1 MLRTLL
7 HRPIAVTMSLIAIV
21 TLGVL
26 AFQRIPMSLM
36 PDIDVPRIVVQMSAQ
51 GSSAREIEQQI
62 VTPMRQQLS
71 QVAGMKSIESTSRT
85 DAGVITLT
93 FDPGSDMSLLFIE
106 VNEKIDRAM
115 SNMPKELERPKA
127 MKIGAMDIPAFYVDI
142 TGGKPE
148 QTSRLVRNVIS
159 KRIEQLPE
167 VAMVDYSGMVG
178 TQITIL
184 PDELKMRA
192 LGISNS
198 DIENLISQNNIVL
211 SALSVRN
218 GIYRYSIHFDSQ
230 IISVHDIEDLYLQT
244 EGRLIQLKDICKVEE
259 TAAERKGIVT
269 SNGENAITMAV
280 IKQSDAQMSSLQNKV
295 DTLMA
300 QLGNDYP
307 ELKFNITRDQT
318 QLLSYSMNNLEWNL
332 VLGIIMASVVLF
344 LFIGG
349 WRLPLLVVI
358 SIPLSLILT
367 LLCFYLLGISLN
379 IISLSGLIL
388 GVGMIVDNA
397 IIVIDNIRQKSPQG
411 PSPRPLPS
419 PPEGS
424 RRFSISEYVSGRGK
438 SQFSCGEPS
447 VGSSLPTGEG
457 GGRGTSFIISAVH
470 EVIMPMLSSVLTTC
484 SVFIPLIFLS
494 GTAGALFYDQA
505 MGISIA
511 LFCSLAVASMVVPV
525 YYFLLCKNDNS
536 QKTKEER
543 RKVNDWLTRYYER
556 GMKFTLR
563 HAKQMVV
570 FFSLCIVIIVVL
582 FPFLRKE
589 RMPEIAHDDAL
600 VTIDWNAGIT
610 PEENNRR
617 MSEVLKEIK
626 PLTESSTV
634 MVGGQDFVLSHTKNI
649 TSSEAVCY
657 VKCSSADELEKAT
670 DKLKQYIATHYPK
683 AMVESGLA
691 ANIFDMIFSTDEPD
705 LQIRLHKREGG
716 RPAVEMTQMM
726 TDSLRARFPQLGIQP
741 VSTEMYMKYV
751 TDAEQMAYYK
761 ISYQQLYSRIRELLG
776 TNSIFDISS
785 GGENVPVI
793 IGSNSRDASVLLSNT
808 IRNTDGIEIP
818 ISYLV
823 KEQRAND
830 YKHLFASNEGE
841 YSVINIEKAGDSEL
855 KAVMDY
861 VETVVD
867 HNDKLMASFVG
878 GYFSSRT
885 MIGELVMVLIVALL
899 LLYFILA
906 AQFESML
913 QPMII
918 LVEVVVDVALV
929 MFAIWIAGESL
940 NIMSMI
946 GMVVMCGIIIND
958 SILKVDTINRLY
970 RSVEKPGRLSLL
982 KAIMVA
988 GHRRLKPIVM
998 TSLTTVLAIMP
1009 FLHRGDMGSALQFPL
1024 SFAII
1029 VGMIVGTLVS
1039 LFFVPLVYYLLY
1051 RKR

>member
-26 AFQRIPMSLM
+26 AFQRIPVSLM

-51 GSSAREIEQQI
+51 GSSAREIEQQM
-62 VTPMRQQLS
+62 VSPMRQQLS
-71 QVAGMKSIESTSRT
+71 QVAGLKRIESTSRT

-115 SNMPKELERPKA
+115 SYMPKEMERPKA
-127 MKIGAMDIPAFYVDI
+127 MKIGAMDIPAFYVDVI
-142 TGGKPE
+142 GGKPE

-198 DIENLISQNNIVL
+198 DIEKVISDNNIVL
-211 SALSVRN
+211 TALNVRD

-230 IISVHDIEDLYLQT
+230 VVSVRDIEDIYLQK
-244 EGRLIQLKDICKVEE
+244 EGQLMQVKDICKVEE
-259 TAAERKGIVT
+259 SAQTRKGIVT
-269 SNGENAITMAV
+269 SDGHNAITMAV
-280 IKQSDAQMSSLQNKV
+280 IKQSDAQMSSLQDRV
-295 DTLMA
+295 DTLMSD
-300 QLGNDYP
+300 LGKDYP
-307 ELKFNITRDQT
+307 ELEFKITRDQT

-332 VLGIIMASVVLF
+332 VLGIVMASVVLF

-367 LLCFYLLGISLN
+367 LLCFYLMGISLN

-397 IIVIDNIRQKSPQG
+397 IIVIDNIRQK
-411 PSPRPLPS
+411 
-419 PPEGS
+419 
-424 RRFSISEYVSGRGK
+424 GK
-438 SQFSCGEPS
+438 ATDNNI
-447 VGSSLPTGEG
+447 VD
-457 GGRGTSFIISAVH
+457 AVK

-511 LFCSLAVASMVVPV
+511 LFCSLAVAALVVPV
-525 YYFLLCKNDNS
+525 YYFLLCKKHEMPS
-536 QKTKEER
+536 KKKTTIADKLNI
-543 RKVNDWLTRYYER
+543 KLIRYYEN
-556 GMKFTLR
+556 GMRYTLR
-563 HAKQMVV
+563 HGKQMLV
-570 FFSLCIVIIVVL
+570 FFSACIVAIVVL
-582 FPFLRKE
+582 FPYLRKE

-617 MSEVLKEIK
+617 MAELLKEVK
-626 PLTESSTV
+626 PFVETSTT
-634 MVGGQDFVLSHTKNI
+634 MVGGQDFILSHTKNI

-657 VKCSSADELEKAT
+657 LKCKSADELDEAIRKMQ
-670 DKLKQYIATHYPK
+670 KCIGIYYPNAK
-683 AMVESGLA
+683 NEAGLA
-691 ANIFDMIFSTDEPD
+691 ANIFDMIFSTEEPD
-705 LQIRLHKREGG
+705 LQVRLHRRDGG
-716 RPAVEMTQMM
+716 RPAVELTKMV
-726 TDSLRARFPQLGIQP
+726 TDSLRAHFPQLGIQP
-741 VSTEMYMKYV
+741 VSTEVYLKY
-751 TDAEQMAYYK
+751 TADAELMAYYK
-761 ISYQQLYSRIRELLG
+761 VSYQQLYSRQKELLG
-776 TNSIFDISS
+776 FNSIYDINS
-785 GGENVPVI
+785 GGESVPVV
-793 IGSNSRDASVLLSNT
+793 IGNNGKDAKMLLSNT

-823 KEQRAND
+823 REQHADD
-830 YKHLFASNEGE
+830 YKHLYASDEGE
-841 YSVINIEKAGDSEL
+841 FSVINIDKAKDSEV
-855 KAVMDY
+855 KDVMAY
-861 VETVVD
+861 VISLTD
-867 HNDKLMASFVG
+867 NDKKGKLQASFVG
-878 GYFSSRT
+878 GYFSSRM
-885 MIGELVMVLIVALL
+885 MIGELVMVLVVALL

-906 AQFESML
+906 AQFESII

-929 MFAIWIAGESL
+929 LFALWVVGESL

-958 SILKVDTINRLY
+958 SILKVDTINRIY
-970 RSVEKPGRLSLL
+970 RSVSQPQKHTLL

-998 TSLTTVLAIMP
+998 TSLTTILAIVP

-1029 VGMIVGTLVS
+1029 VGMIVGTMVS
-1039 LFFVPLVYYLLY
+1039 LFFVPLVYYILY
-1051 RKR
+1051 RR

>member
-26 AFQRIPMSLM
+26 AFQRIPVSLM

-51 GSSAREIEQQI
+51 GSSAREIEQEI
-62 VTPMRQQLS
+62 VSLMRQQLS
-71 QVAGMKSIESTSRT
+71 QVSGLKSIESTSRT
-85 DAGVITLT
+85 DAGVVTLT
-93 FDPGSDMSLLFIE
+93 FDPGSDMILLFIE

-115 SNMPKELERPKA
+115 SYLPKEMERPKA
-127 MKIGAMDIPAFYVDI
+127 MKIGAMDIPAFYVDVS
-142 TGGKPE
+142 GGKPE
-148 QTSRLVRNVIS
+148 HTSRLVRNVIS
-159 KRIEQLPE
+159 RRLEQLPE
-167 VAMVDYSGMVG
+167 VAMVDYSGLVG
-178 TQITIL
+178 TQITIM
-184 PDELKMRA
+184 PDELKMQA

-198 DIENLISQNNIVL
+198 DIEEAISDNNIVL
-211 SALSVRN
+211 AALSVRD

-230 IISVHDIEDLYLQT
+230 IISVHDIENIYLQI
-244 EGRLIQLKDICKVEE
+244 EGRLLQLKDICKVEE
-259 TAAERKGIVT
+259 SAAERKGIVT
-269 SNGENAITMAV
+269 SDGNNAITMAV
-280 IKQSDAQMSSLQNKV
+280 IKQSDAQMSSLQNRV
-295 DTLMA
+295 DTLMSD
-300 QLGNDYP
+300 LVKDYP

-318 QLLSYSMNNLEWNL
+318 QLLSYSMSNLEWNL

-344 LFIGG
+344 FFIGG

-367 LLCFYLLGISLN
+367 LLCFYLIGISLN

-397 IIVIDNIRQKSPQG
+397 IIVIDNIRQK
-411 PSPRPLPS
+411 
-419 PPEGS
+419 
-424 RRFSISEYVSGRGK
+424 GK
-438 SQFSCGEPS
+438 
-447 VGSSLPTGEG
+447 T
-457 GGRGTSFIISAVH
+457 TDDNIINAVK
-470 EVIMPMLSSVLTTC
+470 EVIMPMISSVLTTC

-511 LFCSLAVASMVVPV
+511 LFCSLAVAALVVPV
-525 YYFLLCKNDNS
+525 YYFLLCKKDKS
-536 QKTKEER
+536 QRSKDEGQSK
-543 RKVNDWLTRYYER
+543 KINIWLTCYYEK
-556 GMKFTLR
+556 GMRFTLR
-563 HAKQMVV
+563 HAKLMLVG
-570 FFSLCIVIIVVL
+570 FSICIVAIIIL

-610 PEENNRR
+610 PEENNHR
-617 MSEVLKEIK
+617 MAELLKEVK
-626 PLTESSTV
+626 PFIETSTT
-634 MVGGQDFVLSHTKNI
+634 MVGGQDFILSHTKNI

-657 VKCSSADELEKAT
+657 IKCKSAEELDDATEKM
-670 DKLKQYIATHYPK
+670 QGYIEKHYPYAK
-683 AMVESGLA
+683 IETGLA
-691 ANIFDMIFSTDEPD
+691 ANIFDMIFSTEESD
-705 LQIRLHKREGG
+705 LQVRLHRRDGG
-716 RPAVEMTQMM
+716 RPAVELTRMV

-741 VSTEMYMKYV
+741 VSTETYMKY
-751 TDAEQMAYYK
+751 TSDAEQMAYYK
-761 ISYQQLYSRIRELLG
+761 VSYQQLYSRLKELLG
-776 TNSIFDISS
+776 NNSIYDINS
-785 GGENVPVI
+785 GGESVPVV
-793 IGSNSRDASVLLSNT
+793 IGSNSRDAKVLLSNT
-808 IRNTDGIEIP
+808 IRNADGIEIP

-823 KEQRAND
+823 REQRADD
-830 YKHLFASNEGE
+830 YKHLYASDEGE
-841 YSVINIEKAGDSEL
+841 FSVINIDKAEDSEV
-855 KAVMDY
+855 KDVIAY
-861 VETVVD
+861 VTSLA
-867 HNDKLMASFVG
+867 DKDKNGKLQASFVG
-878 GYFSSRT
+878 SYFSSRS
-885 MIGELVMVLIVALL
+885 MIGELVMVLVVALL

-906 AQFESML
+906 AQFESL
-913 QPMII
+913 VQPMII

-929 MFAIWIAGESL
+929 LFAVWLAGESL

-970 RSVEKPGRLSLL
+970 RSVENPQKHTLL

-998 TSLTTVLAIMP
+998 TSLTTILAIVP

-1029 VGMIVGTLVS
+1029 VGMIVGTMVS

>member
-26 AFQRIPMSLM
+26 AFQRIPVSLM

-51 GSSAREIEQQI
+51 GSSAREIEKEI
-62 VTPMRQQLS
+62 VTPMRLQLS
-71 QVAGMKSIESTSRT
+71 QVSGLKSIESTSRT
-85 DAGVITLT
+85 DAGVVTLT
-93 FDPGSDMSLLFIE
+93 FDPGSDISLLFIE

-115 SNMPKELERPKA
+115 SYLPKEMERPKA
-127 MKIGAMDIPAFYVDI
+127 MKIGAMDIPVFYVDV

-178 TQITIL
+178 TQITIM
-184 PDELKMRA
+184 PDELKMQA

-198 DIENLISQNNIVL
+198 DIEKAISDNNIVL
-211 SALSVRN
+211 AALSVRD

-230 IISVHDIEDLYLQT
+230 IISVHDIEDIYLQI
-244 EGRLIQLKDICKVEE
+244 EGRLLQLKDICKVEE
-259 TAAERKGIVT
+259 SAAERKGIVT
-269 SNGENAITMAV
+269 SDGNNAITMAV
-280 IKQSDAQMSSLQNKV
+280 IKQSDAQMSSLQDRV
-295 DTLMA
+295 DTLMSDF
-300 QLGNDYP
+300 GKDYP

-332 VLGIIMASVVLF
+332 VLGVIMASVVLF

-367 LLCFYLLGISLN
+367 LLCFYLMGISLN

-397 IIVIDNIRQKSPQG
+397 IIVIDNIRQK
-411 PSPRPLPS
+411 
-419 PPEGS
+419 
-424 RRFSISEYVSGRGK
+424 GK
-438 SQFSCGEPS
+438 A
-447 VGSSLPTGEG
+447 TDDN
-457 GGRGTSFIISAVH
+457 IINAVK

-511 LFCSLAVASMVVPV
+511 LFCSLAVAALVVPV
-525 YYFLLCKNDNS
+525 YYFLLCKKDKS
-536 QKTKEER
+536 QRSKDEGQIK
-543 RKVNDWLTRYYER
+543 KINIWLTCYYEK
-556 GMKFTLR
+556 GMRFTLR
-563 HAKQMVV
+563 HARQMLVG
-570 FFSLCIVIIVVL
+570 FSICIVAIIIL

-617 MSEVLKEIK
+617 MSELLKEVK
-626 PLTESSTV
+626 PIIETSTS
-634 MVGGQDFVLSHTKNI
+634 MVGGQDFILSHTKNI

-657 VKCSSADELEKAT
+657 LKCKSAEELNDATEKMRN
-670 DKLKQYIATHYPK
+670 YIGKHYPNAK
-683 AMVESGLA
+683 IETGLA
-691 ANIFDMIFSTDEPD
+691 ANIFDMIFSTEEPD
-705 LQIRLHKREGG
+705 LQVRLHKRDGG
-716 RPAVEMTQMM
+716 RPDVELTRMV

-741 VSTEMYMKYV
+741 VSTEVYMKY
-751 TDAEQMAYYK
+751 TSDAEQMAYYK
-761 ISYQQLYSRIRELLG
+761 VSYQQLYSRLKELLG
-776 TNSIFDISS
+776 TNSIYDINS
-785 GGENVPVI
+785 GGESVPVV
-793 IGSNSRDASVLLSNT
+793 IGGNSKDAKVLLSNT

-823 KEQRAND
+823 REQRADD
-830 YKHLFASNEGE
+830 YKHLYASDEGE
-841 YSVINIEKAGDSEL
+841 FSVINIDKAEDSEV
-855 KAVMDY
+855 KDVMAY
-861 VETVVD
+861 VTSLVD
-867 HNDKLMASFVG
+867 NDKKGKLQASFVG
-878 GYFSSRT
+878 SYFSSRT
-885 MIGELVMVLIVALL
+885 MIGELVMVLVVALL

-906 AQFESML
+906 AQFESL
-913 QPMII
+913 IQPMII

-929 MFAIWIAGESL
+929 LFAIWLAGESL

-970 RSVEKPGRLSLL
+970 RSVENPRKHSLL
-982 KAIMVA
+982 KAIIVA

-998 TSLTTVLAIMP
+998 TSLTTVLAIVP

-1029 VGMIVGTLVS
+1029 VGMIVGTMVS

>member
-21 TLGVL
+21 TLGVI
-26 AFQRIPMSLM
+26 AFQRIPVSLM

-51 GSSAREIEQQI
+51 GSSAREIEQEI
-62 VTPMRQQLS
+62 VSPMRQQLS
-71 QVAGMKSIESTSRT
+71 QVSGLKSIESTSRT
-85 DAGVITLT
+85 DAGIVTLT

-115 SNMPKELERPKA
+115 SNMPKEMERPKA
-127 MKIGAMDIPAFYVDI
+127 MKIGAMDIPAFYVDV

-178 TQITIL
+178 TQITIM
-184 PDELKMRA
+184 PDELKMQA

-198 DIENLISQNNIVL
+198 DIEKAISDNNIVL
-211 SALSVRN
+211 AALSVRD

-230 IISVHDIEDLYLQT
+230 IISVHDIENIYLQI
-244 EGRLIQLKDICKVEE
+244 EGRLLQLKDICKVEE
-259 TAAERKGIVT
+259 SAAERKGIVT
-269 SNGENAITMAV
+269 SDGNNAITMAV
-280 IKQSDAQMSSLQNKV
+280 IKQSDAQMSSLQDRV
-295 DTLMA
+295 DTLMSD
-300 QLGNDYP
+300 LGKDYP
-307 ELKFNITRDQT
+307 ELKFNVTRDQT
-318 QLLSYSMNNLEWNL
+318 QLLSYSMDNLEWNL
-332 VLGIIMASVVLF
+332 VLGIIMASMVLF

-367 LLCFYLLGISLN
+367 LLCFYLMGISLN

-397 IIVIDNIRQKSPQG
+397 IIVIDNIRQK
-411 PSPRPLPS
+411 
-419 PPEGS
+419 
-424 RRFSISEYVSGRGK
+424 GK
-438 SQFSCGEPS
+438 A
-447 VGSSLPTGEG
+447 TDDN
-457 GGRGTSFIISAVH
+457 IINAVK
-470 EVIMPMLSSVLTTC
+470 EVFMPMLSSVLTTC

-511 LFCSLAVASMVVPV
+511 LFCSLAVAALVVPV
-525 YYFLLCKNDNS
+525 YYFLLCKKHKAVSENGNT
-536 QKTKEER
+536 KTDR
-543 RKVNDWLTRYYER
+543 LNAQLTRYYEY
-556 GMKFTLR
+556 GMRFTLR
-563 HAKQMVV
+563 HGRQMLI
-570 FFSLCIVIIVVL
+570 FFSVCVIVIVVL

-617 MSEVLKEIK
+617 MSELLKEVK
-626 PLTESSTV
+626 PLIETSTS
-634 MVGGQDFVLSHTKNI
+634 MVGGQDFILSHTKNI

-657 VKCSSADELEKAT
+657 LKCKSAEELDDATEKMRN
-670 DKLKQYIATHYPK
+670 YIGKHYPNAK
-683 AMVESGLA
+683 IETGLA

-705 LQIRLHKREGG
+705 LQVRLHKRDGG
-716 RPAVEMTQMM
+716 RPDVELTRMV

-741 VSTEMYMKYV
+741 VSTEVYMKY
-751 TDAEQMAYYK
+751 TSDAEQMAYYK
-761 ISYQQLYSRIRELLG
+761 VSYQQLYSRLKELLG
-776 TNSIFDISS
+776 TNSIYDINS
-785 GGENVPVI
+785 GGESVPVV
-793 IGSNSRDASVLLSNT
+793 IGGNSKDAKVLLSNT

-823 KEQRAND
+823 REQRADD
-830 YKHLFASNEGE
+830 YKHLYASDEGE
-841 YSVINIEKAGDSEL
+841 FSVINIDKAEDSEV
-855 KAVMDY
+855 KDVMAY
-861 VETVVD
+861 VTSLVD
-867 HNDKLMASFVG
+867 NDKKGKLQASFVG
-878 GYFSSRT
+878 SYFSSRT
-885 MIGELVMVLIVALL
+885 MIGELVMVLVVALL

-906 AQFESML
+906 AQFESL
-913 QPMII
+913 IQPMII

-929 MFAIWIAGESL
+929 LFAIWLAGESL

-970 RSVEKPGRLSLL
+970 RSVENPRKHSLL
-982 KAIMVA
+982 KAIIVA

-998 TSLTTVLAIMP
+998 TSLTTVLAIVP

-1029 VGMIVGTLVS
+1029 VGMIVGTMVS

>member
-7 HRPIAVTMSLIAIV
+7 RRPIAVTMTLIAIV

-26 AFQRIPMSLM
+26 AFQRIPVSLM

-62 VTPMRQQLS
+62 VSPMRQHLS
-71 QVAGMKSIESTSRT
+71 QVSGLKSIESTSRT

-115 SNMPKELERPKA
+115 SYLPKDMERPKA

-159 KRIEQLPE
+159 KRLEQLPE

-184 PDELKMRA
+184 PDELKMQA

-198 DIENLISQNNIVL
+198 DIEKAISDNNIVL
-211 SALSVRN
+211 AALSVRN

-230 IISVHDIEDLYLQT
+230 IISVHDIEDIYLQT
-244 EGRLIQLKDICKVEE
+244 EGRLLQLKDICKVEE
-259 TAAERKGIVT
+259 SAAERKGIVT
-269 SNGENAITMAV
+269 SDGSNAITMAV
-280 IKQSDAQMSSLQNKV
+280 IKQSDAQMSSLQSRV
-295 DTLMA
+295 DTLMSD
-300 QLGNDYP
+300 LGKDYP

-332 VLGIIMASVVLF
+332 VLGIVMASVVLF

-367 LLCFYLLGISLN
+367 LLCFYLMGISLN

-397 IIVIDNIRQKSPQG
+397 IIVIDNIRQK
-411 PSPRPLPS
+411 
-419 PPEGS
+419 
-424 RRFSISEYVSGRGK
+424 GK
-438 SQFSCGEPS
+438 ATDNNI
-447 VGSSLPTGEG
+447 VD
-457 GGRGTSFIISAVH
+457 AVK

-511 LFCSLAVASMVVPV
+511 LFCSLAVAALVVPV
-525 YYFLLCKNDNS
+525 YYFLLCKKHEILAKKKRTIADKLNI
-536 QKTKEER
+536 R
-543 RKVNDWLTRYYER
+543 LTRYYEN
-556 GMKFTLR
+556 GMRYTLR
-563 HAKQMVV
+563 HGKQMLV
-570 FFSLCIVIIVVL
+570 FFSVCIVAIVVL
-582 FPFLRKE
+582 FPYLRKE

-617 MSEVLKEIK
+617 MAELLKEVK
-626 PLTESSTV
+626 PFVETSTT
-634 MVGGQDFVLSHTKNI
+634 MVGGQDFILSHTKNT
-649 TSSEAVCY
+649 TSNEAVCY
-657 VKCSSADELEKAT
+657 LKCKSSDELDEAIRKM
-670 DKLKQYIATHYPK
+670 QQCIGMYYPNAK
-683 AMVESGLA
+683 IEAGLA
-691 ANIFDMIFSTDEPD
+691 ANIFDMIFSTEEPD
-705 LQIRLHKREGG
+705 LQVRLYRRDGG
-716 RPAVEMTQMM
+716 RPAVELTKMV
-726 TDSLRARFPQLGIQP
+726 TDSLRAHFPQLGIQP
-741 VSTEMYMKYV
+741 VSTEVYMKY
-751 TDAEQMAYYK
+751 TADAEQMAYYK
-761 ISYQQLYSRIRELLG
+761 VSYQQLYSRLKELLG
-776 TNSIFDISS
+776 TNSIYSINS
-785 GGENVPVI
+785 GGESVPVV
-793 IGSNSRDASVLLSNT
+793 IGSDIRDAKVLLSNT
-808 IRNTDGIEIP
+808 IRNTDGIDIP

-823 KEQRAND
+823 REQRADD
-830 YKHLFASNEGE
+830 YKHLYASDEGE
-841 YSVINIEKAGDSEL
+841 FSVINIDKAKDSEV
-855 KAVMDY
+855 KDVMAY
-861 VETVVD
+861 VTSLTD
-867 HNDKLMASFVG
+867 NDKNGKLQASFVG
-878 GYFSSRT
+878 GYFSSRM
-885 MIGELVMVLIVALL
+885 MIGELVMVLVVALQ

-906 AQFESML
+906 AQFESII

-929 MFAIWIAGESL
+929 LFAVWMAGESL

-958 SILKVDTINRLY
+958 SILKVDTINRIY
-970 RSVEKPGRLSLL
+970 RSVPQPQKHTLL

-998 TSLTTVLAIMP
+998 TSLTTILAIVP

-1029 VGMIVGTLVS
+1029 VGMIVGTMVS
-1039 LFFVPLVYYLLY
+1039 LFFVPLVYYMLY
-1051 RKR
+1051 RK

>member
-1 MLRTLL
+1 
-7 HRPIAVTMSLIAIV
+7 MSLIAIV

-26 AFQRIPMSLM
+26 AFQRIPVSLM

-51 GSSAREIEQQI
+51 GSSAREIEQEI
-62 VTPMRQQLS
+62 VSLMRQQLS
-71 QVAGMKSIESTSRT
+71 QVSGLKSIESTSRT
-85 DAGVITLT
+85 DAGVVTLT

-115 SNMPKELERPKA
+115 SYLPKEMERPKA
-127 MKIGAMDIPAFYVDI
+127 MKIGAMDIPAFYVDVS
-142 TGGKPE
+142 GGKPE
-148 QTSRLVRNVIS
+148 HTSRLVRNVIS
-159 KRIEQLPE
+159 RRLEQLPE
-167 VAMVDYSGMVG
+167 VAMVDYSGLVG
-178 TQITIL
+178 TQITIM
-184 PDELKMRA
+184 PDELKMQA

-198 DIENLISQNNIVL
+198 DIEEAISDNNIVL
-211 SALSVRN
+211 AALSVRD

-230 IISVHDIEDLYLQT
+230 IISVHDIENIYLQI
-244 EGRLIQLKDICKVEE
+244 EGRLLQLKDICKVEE
-259 TAAERKGIVT
+259 SAAERKGIVT
-269 SNGENAITMAV
+269 SDGNNAITMAV
-280 IKQSDAQMSSLQNKV
+280 IKQSDAQMSSLQNRV
-295 DTLMA
+295 DTLMSD
-300 QLGNDYP
+300 LVKDYP

-318 QLLSYSMNNLEWNL
+318 QLLSYSMSNLEWNL

-344 LFIGG
+344 FFIGG

-367 LLCFYLLGISLN
+367 LLCFYLIGISLN

-397 IIVIDNIRQKSPQG
+397 IIVIDNIRQK
-411 PSPRPLPS
+411 
-419 PPEGS
+419 
-424 RRFSISEYVSGRGK
+424 GK
-438 SQFSCGEPS
+438 
-447 VGSSLPTGEG
+447 T
-457 GGRGTSFIISAVH
+457 TDDNIINAVK
-470 EVIMPMLSSVLTTC
+470 EVIMPMISSVLTTC

-511 LFCSLAVASMVVPV
+511 LFCSLAVAALVVPV
-525 YYFLLCKNDNS
+525 YYFLLCKKDKS
-536 QKTKEER
+536 QRSKDEGQSK
-543 RKVNDWLTRYYER
+543 KINIWLTCYYEK
-556 GMKFTLR
+556 GMRFTLR
-563 HAKQMVV
+563 HAKLMLVG
-570 FFSLCIVIIVVL
+570 FSICIVAIIIL

-610 PEENNRR
+610 PEENNHR
-617 MSEVLKEIK
+617 MTELLKEVK
-626 PLTESSTV
+626 PFIETSTT
-634 MVGGQDFVLSHTKNI
+634 MVGGQDFILSHTKNI

-657 VKCSSADELEKAT
+657 IKCKSAEELDDATEKM
-670 DKLKQYIATHYPK
+670 QGYIEKHYPYAK
-683 AMVESGLA
+683 IETGLA
-691 ANIFDMIFSTDEPD
+691 ANIFDMIFSTEESD
-705 LQIRLHKREGG
+705 LQVRLHRRDGG
-716 RPAVEMTQMM
+716 RPAVELTRMV

-741 VSTEMYMKYV
+741 VSTETYMKY
-751 TDAEQMAYYK
+751 TSDAEQMAYYK
-761 ISYQQLYSRIRELLG
+761 VSYQQLYSRLKELLG
-776 TNSIFDISS
+776 NNSIYDINS
-785 GGENVPVI
+785 GGESVPVV
-793 IGSNSRDASVLLSNT
+793 IGSNSRDAKVLLSNT
-808 IRNTDGIEIP
+808 IRNADGIEIP

-823 KEQRAND
+823 REQRADD
-830 YKHLFASNEGE
+830 YKHLYASDEGE
-841 YSVINIEKAGDSEL
+841 FSVINIDKAEDSEV
-855 KAVMDY
+855 KDVIAY
-861 VETVVD
+861 VTSLA
-867 HNDKLMASFVG
+867 DKDKNGKLQASFVG
-878 GYFSSRT
+878 SYFSSRS
-885 MIGELVMVLIVALL
+885 MIGELVMVLVVALL

-906 AQFESML
+906 AQFESL
-913 QPMII
+913 VQPMII

-929 MFAIWIAGESL
+929 LFAVWLAGESL

-970 RSVEKPGRLSLL
+970 RSVENPQKHTLL

-998 TSLTTVLAIMP
+998 TSLTTILAIVP

-1029 VGMIVGTLVS
+1029 VGMIVGTMVS

>member
-21 TLGVL
+21 TLGIL
-26 AFQRIPMSLM
+26 AIQRIPVSLM

-71 QVAGMKSIESTSRT
+71 QVAGLKSIESTSRT
-85 DAGVITLT
+85 DAGVVTLS

-115 SNMPKELERPKA
+115 SYLPKDLERPKA
-127 MKIGAMDIPAFYVDI
+127 MKIGAMDIPAFYVDV

-148 QTSRLVRNVIS
+148 QTSRLVRNVIC

-178 TQITIL
+178 TQITIQ
-184 PDELKMRA
+184 PDESRMRA

-198 DIENLISQNNIVL
+198 DIEKAISDNNIVL
-211 SALSVRN
+211 AALSVRD

-230 IISVHDIEDLYLQT
+230 IISVHDIENIYLQI
-244 EGRLIQLKDICKVEE
+244 EGRLLQLKDICKVEE
-259 TAAERKGIVT
+259 SAAERKGIVT
-269 SNGENAITMAV
+269 SDGNNAITMAV
-280 IKQSDAQMSSLQNKV
+280 IKQSDAQMSSLQNRV
-295 DTLMA
+295 DTLMSD
-300 QLGNDYP
+300 LVKDYP
-307 ELKFNITRDQT
+307 ELKFNVTRDQT
-318 QLLSYSMNNLEWNL
+318 QLLSYSMSNLEWNL

-344 LFIGG
+344 FFIGG

-367 LLCFYLLGISLN
+367 LLCFYLIGISLN

-397 IIVIDNIRQKSPQG
+397 IIVIDNIRQK
-411 PSPRPLPS
+411 
-419 PPEGS
+419 
-424 RRFSISEYVSGRGK
+424 GK
-438 SQFSCGEPS
+438 
-447 VGSSLPTGEG
+447 T
-457 GGRGTSFIISAVH
+457 TDDNIINAVK
-470 EVIMPMLSSVLTTC
+470 EVIMPMISSVLTTC

-511 LFCSLAVASMVVPV
+511 LFCSLAVAALVVPV
-525 YYFLLCKNDNS
+525 YYFLLCKKDKNQRSKDEGKSKKINI
-536 QKTKEER
+536 
-543 RKVNDWLTRYYER
+543 WLTCYYEK
-556 GMKFTLR
+556 GMRFTLR
-563 HAKQMVV
+563 HARQMLVG
-570 FFSLCIVIIVVL
+570 FSICIVAIIIL

-617 MSEVLKEIK
+617 MTELLKEVK
-626 PLTESSTV
+626 PLIETSTT
-634 MVGGQDFVLSHTKNI
+634 MVGGQDFILSHTKNI

-657 VKCSSADELEKAT
+657 IKCKSAEELDDATEKM
-670 DKLKQYIATHYPK
+670 QGYIEKHYPNAK
-683 AMVESGLA
+683 IETGLA
-691 ANIFDMIFSTDEPD
+691 ANIFDMIFSTEEPD
-705 LQIRLHKREGG
+705 LQVRLHRRDGG
-716 RPAVEMTQMM
+716 RPAVELTRMV

-741 VSTEMYMKYV
+741 VSTETYMKY
-751 TDAEQMAYYK
+751 TSDAEQMAYYK
-761 ISYQQLYSRIRELLG
+761 VSYQQLYSRLKELLG
-776 TNSIFDISS
+776 NNSIYDINS
-785 GGENVPVI
+785 GGESVPVV
-793 IGSNSRDASVLLSNT
+793 IGSNSRDAKVLLSNT
-808 IRNTDGIEIP
+808 IRNADGIEIP

-823 KEQRAND
+823 REQRADD
-830 YKHLFASNEGE
+830 YKHLYASDEGE
-841 YSVINIEKAGDSEL
+841 FSVINIDKAEDSEV
-855 KAVMDY
+855 KDVIAY
-861 VETVVD
+861 VTSLVYK
-867 HNDKLMASFVG
+867 DKNGKLQASFVG
-878 GYFSSRT
+878 SYFSSRS
-885 MIGELVMVLIVALL
+885 MIGELVMVLVVALL

-906 AQFESML
+906 AQFESL
-913 QPMII
+913 VQPMII

-929 MFAIWIAGESL
+929 LFAVWLAGESL

-970 RSVEKPGRLSLL
+970 RSVENPQKHTLL

-998 TSLTTVLAIMP
+998 TSLTTILAIVP

-1029 VGMIVGTLVS
+1029 VGMIVGTMVS

>member
-26 AFQRIPMSLM
+26 AFQRIPVSLM
-36 PDIDVPRIVVQMSAQ
+36 PDIDVPHIVVQMSAQ
-51 GSSAREIEQQI
+51 GSSAREIEQQM
-62 VTPMRQQLS
+62 VSPMRQQLS
-71 QVAGMKSIESTSRT
+71 QVAGLKRIESTSRT

-115 SNMPKELERPKA
+115 SYMPKEMERPKA
-127 MKIGAMDIPAFYVDI
+127 MKIGAMDIPAFYVDVI
-142 TGGKPE
+142 GGKPE

-198 DIENLISQNNIVL
+198 DIEKVISDNNIVL
-211 SALSVRN
+211 TALNVRD

-230 IISVHDIEDLYLQT
+230 VVSVRDIEDIYLQK
-244 EGRLIQLKDICKVEE
+244 EGRLLQVKDICKVEE
-259 TAAERKGIVT
+259 SAQTRKGIVT
-269 SNGENAITMAV
+269 SDGHNAITMAV
-280 IKQSDAQMSSLQNKV
+280 IKQSDAQMSSLQDRV
-295 DTLMA
+295 DTLMSD
-300 QLGNDYP
+300 LGKDYP
-307 ELKFNITRDQT
+307 ELEFKITRDQT

-332 VLGIIMASVVLF
+332 VLGIVMASVVLF

-367 LLCFYLLGISLN
+367 LLCFYLMGISLN

-397 IIVIDNIRQKSPQG
+397 IIVIDNIRQKG
-411 PSPRPLPS
+411 LA
-419 PPEGS
+419 
-424 RRFSISEYVSGRGK
+424 
-438 SQFSCGEPS
+438 
-447 VGSSLPTGEG
+447 TDDN
-457 GGRGTSFIISAVH
+457 IIDAVK

-494 GTAGALFYDQA
+494 GAAGALFYDQA

-511 LFCSLAVASMVVPV
+511 LFCSLAVAALVVPV
-525 YYFLLCKNDNS
+525 YYFLLCKKHEMLSKKKSTIADKLNII
-536 QKTKEER
+536 
-543 RKVNDWLTRYYER
+543 LTRYYEN
-556 GMKFTLR
+556 GMRYTLR
-563 HAKQMVV
+563 HGKQMLV
-570 FFSLCIVIIVVL
+570 FFSVCIVAIVML
-582 FPFLRKE
+582 FPYLRKE

-617 MSEVLKEIK
+617 MAELLKEMK
-626 PLTESSTV
+626 PFVETSTI
-634 MVGGQDFVLSHTKNI
+634 MVGGQDFILSHTKNI

-657 VKCSSADELEKAT
+657 LKCKSADGLGEAT
-670 DKLKQYIATHYPK
+670 RKMHIYISTYYPNAK
-683 AMVESGLA
+683 IEAGLA
-691 ANIFDMIFSTDEPD
+691 ANIFDMIFSSEEPD
-705 LQIRLHKREGG
+705 LQVRLHRRDGG
-716 RPAVEMTQMM
+716 RPAVELTKMV
-726 TDSLRARFPQLGIQP
+726 TDSLRAHFPQLGVQP
-741 VSTEMYMKYV
+741 VSTEVYMKY
-751 TDAEQMAYYK
+751 TADAEQMAYYK
-761 ISYQQLYSRIRELLG
+761 VSYQQLYARLKELLG
-776 TNSIFDISS
+776 SNSIYDINN
-785 GGENVPVI
+785 GGENVPVV
-793 IGSNSRDASVLLSNT
+793 IGNDSKDAKVLLSNT
-808 IRNTDGIEIP
+808 IRNTDSIDVP

-823 KEQRAND
+823 REQRTDD
-830 YKHLFASNEGE
+830 YKLLYASSEGE
-841 YSVINIEKAGDSEL
+841 FSAINIDKAENSEVRDVV
-855 KAVMDY
+855 AY
-861 VETVVD
+861 VTSLVD
-867 HNDKLMASFVG
+867 HDKIGKLQASFVG

-885 MIGELVMVLIVALL
+885 MIDELVMVLVVALL

-906 AQFESML
+906 AQFESL
-913 QPMII
+913 IQPMII

-929 MFAIWIAGESL
+929 LFAVWVIGESL

-958 SILKVDTINRLY
+958 SILKVDTINRLN
-970 RSVEKPGRLSLL
+970 RSVEKSNRHTLI
-982 KAIMVA
+982 KAILVA
-988 GHRRLKPIVM
+988 GHRRLKPIIM
-998 TSLTTVLAIMP
+998 TSLTTVLAIVP

-1029 VGMIVGTLVS
+1029 VGMIVGTMVS

>member
-26 AFQRIPMSLM
+26 AFQRIPVSLM

-51 GSSAREIEQQI
+51 GSSAREIEQEI
-62 VTPMRQQLS
+62 VSPMRQQLS
-71 QVAGMKSIESTSRT
+71 QVSGLKSIESTSRT
-85 DAGVITLT
+85 DAGIVTLT

-115 SNMPKELERPKA
+115 SNMPKEMERPKA
-127 MKIGAMDIPAFYVDI
+127 MKIGAMDIPAFYVDV

-178 TQITIL
+178 TQITIM
-184 PDELKMRA
+184 PDELKMQA

-198 DIENLISQNNIVL
+198 DIEKAISDNNIVL
-211 SALSVRN
+211 AALSVRD

-230 IISVHDIEDLYLQT
+230 IISVHDIEDIYLQI
-244 EGRLIQLKDICKVEE
+244 EGRLLQLKDICKVEE
-259 TAAERKGIVT
+259 SAAERKGIVT
-269 SNGENAITMAV
+269 SDGNNAITMAV
-280 IKQSDAQMSSLQNKV
+280 IKQSDAQMSSLQNRV
-295 DTLMA
+295 DTLMSD
-300 QLGNDYP
+300 LGKDYP

-318 QLLSYSMNNLEWNL
+318 QLLSYSMDNLEWNL

-367 LLCFYLLGISLN
+367 LLCFYLIGISLN

-397 IIVIDNIRQKSPQG
+397 IIVIDNIRQK
-411 PSPRPLPS
+411 
-419 PPEGS
+419 
-424 RRFSISEYVSGRGK
+424 GK
-438 SQFSCGEPS
+438 A
-447 VGSSLPTGEG
+447 TDDN
-457 GGRGTSFIISAVH
+457 IINAVK

-511 LFCSLAVASMVVPV
+511 LFCSLAVAALVVPV
-525 YYFLLCKNDNS
+525 YYFLLCKKDKS
-536 QKTKEER
+536 QRSKVKSKSKEI
-543 RKVNDWLTRYYER
+543 NIWLTCYYEK
-556 GMKFTLR
+556 GMRFTLR
-563 HAKQMVV
+563 HAKQMLVG
-570 FFSLCIVIIVVL
+570 FSICIVAIIVL

-617 MSEVLKEIK
+617 MTELLKEVK
-626 PLTESSTV
+626 PLTETSTT
-634 MVGGQDFVLSHTKNI
+634 MVGGQDFILSHTKNI

-657 VKCSSADELEKAT
+657 IKCKSAEELDDATEKM
-670 DKLKQYIATHYPK
+670 QGYIEKHYPNAK
-683 AMVESGLA
+683 IETGLA
-691 ANIFDMIFSTDEPD
+691 ANIFDMIFSTEEPD
-705 LQIRLHKREGG
+705 LQVRLHRRDGG
-716 RPAVEMTQMM
+716 RPAVELTRMV

-741 VSTEMYMKYV
+741 VSTETYMKY
-751 TDAEQMAYYK
+751 TSDAEQMAYYK
-761 ISYQQLYSRIRELLG
+761 VSYQQLYSRLKELLG
-776 TNSIFDISS
+776 NNSIYDINS
-785 GGENVPVI
+785 GGESVPVV
-793 IGSNSRDASVLLSNT
+793 IGSNSRDAKVLLSNT

-823 KEQRAND
+823 REQRADD
-830 YKHLFASNEGE
+830 YKHLYASDEGE
-841 YSVINIEKAGDSEL
+841 FSVINIDKAEDSEV
-855 KAVMDY
+855 KDVIAY
-861 VETVVD
+861 VTSLA
-867 HNDKLMASFVG
+867 DKDKNGKLQASFVG
-878 GYFSSRT
+878 SYFSSRS
-885 MIGELVMVLIVALL
+885 MIGELVMVLVVALL

-906 AQFESML
+906 AQFESL
-913 QPMII
+913 VQPMII

-929 MFAIWIAGESL
+929 LFAVWLAGESL

-970 RSVEKPGRLSLL
+970 RSVENPQKHTLL

-998 TSLTTVLAIMP
+998 TSLTTILAIVP

-1029 VGMIVGTLVS
+1029 VGMIVGTMVS

>member
-21 TLGVL
+21 TLGIL
-26 AFQRIPMSLM
+26 AIQRIPVSLM

-71 QVAGMKSIESTSRT
+71 QVAGLKSIESTSRT
-85 DAGVITLT
+85 DAGVVTLS

-115 SNMPKELERPKA
+115 SYLPKDLERPKA
-127 MKIGAMDIPAFYVDI
+127 MKIGAMDIPAFYVDV

-178 TQITIL
+178 TQITIQ
-184 PDELKMRA
+184 PDESRMRA

-198 DIENLISQNNIVL
+198 DIEKAISDNNIVL
-211 SALSVRN
+211 AALSVRD

-230 IISVHDIEDLYLQT
+230 IISVHDIENIYLQI
-244 EGRLIQLKDICKVEE
+244 EGRLLQLKDICKVEE
-259 TAAERKGIVT
+259 SAAERKGIVT
-269 SNGENAITMAV
+269 SDGNNAITMAV
-280 IKQSDAQMSSLQNKV
+280 IKQSDAQMSSLQNRV
-295 DTLMA
+295 DTLMSD
-300 QLGNDYP
+300 LIKDYP
-307 ELKFNITRDQT
+307 ELKFNVTRDQT
-318 QLLSYSMNNLEWNL
+318 QLLSYSMSNLEWNL
-332 VLGIIMASVVLF
+332 VFGIIMASVVLF
-344 LFIGG
+344 FFIGG

-367 LLCFYLLGISLN
+367 LLCFYLIGISLN

-397 IIVIDNIRQKSPQG
+397 IIVIDNIRQKG
-411 PSPRPLPS
+411 
-419 PPEGS
+419 
-424 RRFSISEYVSGRGK
+424 F
-438 SQFSCGEPS
+438 
-447 VGSSLPTGEG
+447 T
-457 GGRGTSFIISAVH
+457 TDDNIINAVK

-511 LFCSLAVASMVVPV
+511 LFCSLAVAALVVPV
-525 YYFLLCKNDNS
+525 YYFLLCKKDKS
-536 QKTKEER
+536 QRSKDEGQIK
-543 RKVNDWLTRYYER
+543 KINIWLTCYYEK
-556 GMKFTLR
+556 GMRFTLR
-563 HAKQMVV
+563 HAKQMLVG
-570 FFSLCIVIIVVL
+570 FSICIVAIIIL

-617 MSEVLKEIK
+617 MTELLKEVK
-626 PLTESSTV
+626 PLIETSTT
-634 MVGGQDFVLSHTKNI
+634 MVGGQDFILSHTKNI

-657 VKCSSADELEKAT
+657 IKCKSAEELDDATEKM
-670 DKLKQYIATHYPK
+670 QGYIEKHYPNAK
-683 AMVESGLA
+683 IETGLA
-691 ANIFDMIFSTDEPD
+691 ANIFDMIFSTEEPD
-705 LQIRLHKREGG
+705 LQVRLHKRDGG
-716 RPAVEMTQMM
+716 RPAVEHTCMV
-726 TDSLRARFPQLGIQP
+726 TDSLRERFPQLGIQP
-741 VSTEMYMKYV
+741 VSTETYMKY
-751 TDAEQMAYYK
+751 TSDAELMAYYK
-761 ISYQQLYSRIRELLG
+761 VSYQQLYSRLRELLG
-776 TNSIFDISS
+776 NNSIYDINS
-785 GGENVPVI
+785 GGESVPVV
-793 IGSNSRDASVLLSNT
+793 IGSNSKDAKVLLSNT
-808 IRNTDGIEIP
+808 IRNTDGIDIP

-823 KEQRAND
+823 REQRADD
-830 YKHLFASNEGE
+830 YKYLFASDEGE
-841 YSVINIEKAGDSEL
+841 FSVIEIDKAEDSE
-855 KAVMDY
+855 VNDVIEY
-861 VETVVD
+861 VTSLVD
-867 HNDKLMASFVG
+867 KDKSGKLQVSFVG
-878 GYFSSRT
+878 SYFSSRT
-885 MIGELVMVLIVALL
+885 MIGELVMVLIVALF

-906 AQFESML
+906 AQFESL
-913 QPMII
+913 IQPIII

-929 MFAIWIAGESL
+929 LFAVWLAGESL

-958 SILKVDTINRLY
+958 SILKVDTINRIY
-970 RSVEKPGRLSLL
+970 RSVENPQKHTLL

-998 TSLTTVLAIMP
+998 TSLTTILAIVP

-1029 VGMIVGTLVS
+1029 IGMIVGTMVS

>member
-1 MLRTLL
+1 MMLRTLL
-7 HRPIAVTMSLIAIV
+7 RRPIAVTMTLIAIV

-26 AFQRIPMSLM
+26 AFQRIPVSLM

-62 VTPMRQQLS
+62 VSPMHQQLS
-71 QVAGMKSIESTSRT
+71 QVSGLKSIESTSRT
-85 DAGVITLT
+85 DAGIITLT

-115 SNMPKELERPKA
+115 SYLPKDMERPKA

-148 QTSRLVRNVIS
+148 QTSRLIRNVIS
-159 KRIEQLPE
+159 KRLEQLPE

-184 PDELKMRA
+184 PDEMKMRA

-198 DIENLISQNNIVL
+198 DIEKAISDNNIVL
-211 SALSVRN
+211 AALSVRN

-230 IISVHDIEDLYLQT
+230 IISVHDIEDIYLQI
-244 EGRLIQLKDICKVEE
+244 EGRLLQLKDICKVEE
-259 TAAERKGIVT
+259 SAAERKGSVT
-269 SNGENAITMAV
+269 SDGHNAITMAV
-280 IKQSDAQMSSLQNKV
+280 IKQSDAQMSSLQSRV
-295 DTLMA
+295 DTLMSD
-300 QLGNDYP
+300 LGKDYP

-318 QLLSYSMNNLEWNL
+318 QLLSYSMSNLEWNL
-332 VLGIIMASVVLF
+332 ILGIITASVVLF

-367 LLCFYLLGISLN
+367 LLCFYLMDISLN

-397 IIVIDNIRQKSPQG
+397 IIVIDNIRQK
-411 PSPRPLPS
+411 
-419 PPEGS
+419 
-424 RRFSISEYVSGRGK
+424 GK
-438 SQFSCGEPS
+438 ATDNNI
-447 VGSSLPTGEG
+447 VD
-457 GGRGTSFIISAVH
+457 AVK
-470 EVIMPMLSSVLTTC
+470 EVIMPMFSSVLTTC

-511 LFCSLAVASMVVPV
+511 LFCSLAVAALVVPV
-525 YYFLLCKNDNS
+525 YYFLLCKKHKMLSKKKSTIADKLNIRLS
-536 QKTKEER
+536 
-543 RKVNDWLTRYYER
+543 RYYES
-556 GMKFTLR
+556 GMRYTLR
-563 HAKQMVV
+563 HSKQMLV
-570 FFSLCIVIIVVL
+570 FFSVCIVAIVVL
-582 FPFLRKE
+582 FPNLRKE

-600 VTIDWNAGIT
+600 ITIDWNAGIT

-617 MSEVLKEIK
+617 MAELLKEVK
-626 PLTESSTV
+626 PFLETSTT
-634 MVGGQDFVLSHTKNI
+634 MVGGQDFILSHTKNI

-657 VKCSSADELEKAT
+657 LKCKSADELDEAT
-670 DKLKQYIATHYPK
+670 QKMQKYIGIYYPNAK
-683 AMVESGLA
+683 IETGLA
-691 ANIFDMIFSTDEPD
+691 ANIFDMIFSTEEPD
-705 LQIRLHKREGG
+705 LQVRLHRRDGG
-716 RPAVEMTQMM
+716 RPAVELTKMV
-726 TDSLRARFPQLGIQP
+726 TDSLRAHFPQLGIQP
-741 VSTEMYMKYV
+741 VSTEVYIKY
-751 TDAEQMAYYK
+751 TADAEQMAYYK
-761 ISYQQLYSRIRELLG
+761 VSYQQLYSRLKELLG
-776 TNSIFDISS
+776 SNSIYDINS
-785 GGENVPVI
+785 GGESVPVV
-793 IGSNSRDASVLLSNT
+793 IGNNGKDAKVLLSNT
-808 IRNTDGIEIP
+808 IRNADGIDIP

-823 KEQRAND
+823 REQHADD
-830 YKHLFASNEGE
+830 YKHLYASDEGE
-841 YSVINIEKAGDSEL
+841 FSVINIDKAKDGEVKD
-855 KAVMDY
+855 VMTY
-861 VETVVD
+861 VTSLTD
-867 HNDKLMASFVG
+867 NDKNGRLQASFVG
-878 GYFSSRT
+878 SYFSSRM
-885 MIGELVMVLIVALL
+885 MIGELVMVLVVALL

-906 AQFESML
+906 AQFESII

-929 MFAIWIAGESL
+929 LFAVWVVGESL

-958 SILKVDTINRLY
+958 SILKVDTINRIY
-970 RSVEKPGRLSLL
+970 RSVSQSQKHTLL

-998 TSLTTVLAIMP
+998 TSLTTILAIVP

-1024 SFAII
+1024 SFTII
-1029 VGMIVGTLVS
+1029 VGMIVGTMVS
-1039 LFFVPLVYYLLY
+1039 LFFVPLVYYMLY
-1051 RKR
+1051 RK

>member
-1 MLRTLL
+1 
-7 HRPIAVTMSLIAIV
+7 MSLIAIV

-26 AFQRIPMSLM
+26 AFQRIPVSLM
-36 PDIDVPRIVVQMSAQ
+36 PDIDVPRIVVQMPAQ
-51 GSSAREIEQQI
+51 GSSAREIEQQM
-62 VTPMRQQLS
+62 VSPMRQQLS
-71 QVAGMKSIESTSRT
+71 QVAGLKRIESTSRT

-115 SNMPKELERPKA
+115 SYMPKEMERPKA
-127 MKIGAMDIPAFYVDI
+127 MKIGAMDIPAFYVDVI
-142 TGGKPE
+142 GGKPE

-198 DIENLISQNNIVL
+198 DIEKVISDNNIVL
-211 SALSVRN
+211 TALTVRD

-230 IISVHDIEDLYLQT
+230 VVSARDIEDIYLQK
-244 EGRLIQLKDICKVEE
+244 EGRLMQVKDICKVEE
-259 TAAERKGIVT
+259 SAQTRKGIVT
-269 SNGENAITMAV
+269 SDGHNAITMAV
-280 IKQSDAQMSSLQNKV
+280 IKQSDAQMSSLQDRV
-295 DTLMA
+295 DTLMSD
-300 QLGNDYP
+300 LGKDYP
-307 ELKFNITRDQT
+307 ELEFKITRDQT

-332 VLGIIMASVVLF
+332 VLGIVMASVVLF

-349 WRLPLLVVI
+349 WRLTLLVVI

-367 LLCFYLLGISLN
+367 LLCFYLMGISLN

-397 IIVIDNIRQKSPQG
+397 IIVIDNIRQKG
-411 PSPRPLPS
+411 LA
-419 PPEGS
+419 
-424 RRFSISEYVSGRGK
+424 
-438 SQFSCGEPS
+438 
-447 VGSSLPTGEG
+447 TDDN
-457 GGRGTSFIISAVH
+457 IIDAVK
-470 EVIMPMLSSVLTTC
+470 EVIMPMFSSVLTTC

-511 LFCSLAVASMVVPV
+511 LFCSLAVAALVVPV
-525 YYFLLCKNDNS
+525 YYFILCKKHEMLSKKKSTIADKLNIIF
-536 QKTKEER
+536 
-543 RKVNDWLTRYYER
+543 TRYYEN
-556 GMKFTLR
+556 GMRYTLR
-563 HAKQMVV
+563 HGKQMLV
-570 FFSLCIVIIVVL
+570 FFSVCIVAIVML
-582 FPFLRKE
+582 FPYLRKE

-617 MSEVLKEIK
+617 MAELLKEVK
-626 PLTESSTV
+626 PFVETSTI
-634 MVGGQDFVLSHTKNI
+634 MVGGQDFILSHTKNI

-657 VKCSSADELEKAT
+657 LKCKSADGLGEAT
-670 DKLKQYIATHYPK
+670 RKMRIYISTYYPNAK
-683 AMVESGLA
+683 IEAGLA
-691 ANIFDMIFSTDEPD
+691 ANIFDMIFSTEEPD
-705 LQIRLHKREGG
+705 LQVRLHRRDGG
-716 RPAVEMTQMM
+716 RPAVELTKMV
-726 TDSLRARFPQLGIQP
+726 TDSLRAHFPQLGVQP
-741 VSTEMYMKYV
+741 VSTEVYMKY
-751 TDAEQMAYYK
+751 TADAEQMAYYK
-761 ISYQQLYSRIRELLG
+761 VSYQQLYARLKELLG
-776 TNSIFDISS
+776 SNSIYDINS
-785 GGENVPVI
+785 GGENVPVV
-793 IGSNSRDASVLLSNT
+793 IGNDSKDAKVLLSNT
-808 IRNTDGIEIP
+808 IRNTDSIDVP

-823 KEQRAND
+823 REQRTDD
-830 YKHLFASNEGE
+830 YKLLYASSEGE
-841 YSVINIEKAGDSEL
+841 FSAINIDKAEDSE
-855 KAVMDY
+855 VRDVVTY
-861 VETVVD
+861 VTSLVD
-867 HNDKLMASFVG
+867 HDKNGKLQASFVG

-885 MIGELVMVLIVALL
+885 MIGELVMVLVVALL

-906 AQFESML
+906 AQFESL
-913 QPMII
+913 IQPMII

-929 MFAIWIAGESL
+929 LFAVWVVGESL

-958 SILKVDTINRLY
+958 SILKVDTINRLN
-970 RSVEKPGRLSLL
+970 RSVEKSNRHTLI
-982 KAIMVA
+982 KAILVA
-988 GHRRLKPIVM
+988 GHRRLKPIIM
-998 TSLTTVLAIMP
+998 TSLTTVLAIVP

-1029 VGMIVGTLVS
+1029 VGMIVGTMVS

>member
-26 AFQRIPMSLM
+26 AFQRIPVSLM
-36 PDIDVPRIVVQMSAQ
+36 PDIDVPRIVVQMPAQ
-51 GSSAREIEQQI
+51 GSSAREIEQQM
-62 VTPMRQQLS
+62 VSPMRQQLS
-71 QVAGMKSIESTSRT
+71 QVAGLKRIESTSRT

-115 SNMPKELERPKA
+115 SYMPKEMERPKA
-127 MKIGAMDIPAFYVDI
+127 MKIGAMDIPAFYVDVI
-142 TGGKPE
+142 GGKPE

-198 DIENLISQNNIVL
+198 DIEKVISDNNIVL
-211 SALSVRN
+211 TALTVRD

-230 IISVHDIEDLYLQT
+230 VVSARDIEDIYLQK
-244 EGRLIQLKDICKVEE
+244 EGRLMQVKDICKVEE
-259 TAAERKGIVT
+259 SAQTRKGIVT
-269 SNGENAITMAV
+269 SDGHNAITMAV
-280 IKQSDAQMSSLQNKV
+280 IKQSDAQMSSLQDRV
-295 DTLMA
+295 DTLMSD
-300 QLGNDYP
+300 LGKDYP
-307 ELKFNITRDQT
+307 ELEFKITRDQT

-332 VLGIIMASVVLF
+332 VLGIVMASVVLF

-349 WRLPLLVVI
+349 WRLTLLVVI

-367 LLCFYLLGISLN
+367 LLCFYLMGISLN

-397 IIVIDNIRQKSPQG
+397 IIVIDNIRQKG
-411 PSPRPLPS
+411 LA
-419 PPEGS
+419 
-424 RRFSISEYVSGRGK
+424 
-438 SQFSCGEPS
+438 
-447 VGSSLPTGEG
+447 TDDN
-457 GGRGTSFIISAVH
+457 IIDAVK

-511 LFCSLAVASMVVPV
+511 LFCSLAVAALVVPV
-525 YYFLLCKNDNS
+525 YYFILCKKHEMLSKKKSTIADKLNI
-536 QKTKEER
+536 R
-543 RKVNDWLTRYYER
+543 LTRYYEN
-556 GMKFTLR
+556 GMRYTLR
-563 HAKQMVV
+563 HGKQMLV
-570 FFSLCIVIIVVL
+570 FFSVCIVAIVML
-582 FPFLRKE
+582 FPYLRKE

-617 MSEVLKEIK
+617 MAELLKEVK
-626 PLTESSTV
+626 PFVETSTI
-634 MVGGQDFVLSHTKNI
+634 MVGGQDFILSHTKNI

-657 VKCSSADELEKAT
+657 LKCKSADGLGEAT
-670 DKLKQYIATHYPK
+670 RKMRIYISTYYPNAK
-683 AMVESGLA
+683 IEAGLA
-691 ANIFDMIFSTDEPD
+691 ANIFDMIFSTEEPD
-705 LQIRLHKREGG
+705 LQVRLHRRDGG
-716 RPAVEMTQMM
+716 RPAVELTKMV
-726 TDSLRARFPQLGIQP
+726 TDSLRAHFPQLGVQP
-741 VSTEMYMKYV
+741 VSTEVYMKY
-751 TDAEQMAYYK
+751 TADAEQMAYYK
-761 ISYQQLYSRIRELLG
+761 VSYQQLYARLKELLG
-776 TNSIFDISS
+776 SNSIYDINS
-785 GGENVPVI
+785 GGENVPVV
-793 IGSNSRDASVLLSNT
+793 IGNDSKDAKVLLSNT
-808 IRNTDGIEIP
+808 IRNTDSIDVP

-823 KEQRAND
+823 REQRTDD
-830 YKHLFASNEGE
+830 YKLLYASSEGE
-841 YSVINIEKAGDSEL
+841 FSAINIDKAEDSE
-855 KAVMDY
+855 VRDVVTY
-861 VETVVD
+861 VTSLVD
-867 HNDKLMASFVG
+867 HDKNGKLQASFVG

-885 MIGELVMVLIVALL
+885 MIGELVMVLVVALL

-906 AQFESML
+906 AQFESL
-913 QPMII
+913 IQPMII

-929 MFAIWIAGESL
+929 LFAVWVVGESL

-958 SILKVDTINRLY
+958 SILKVDTINRLN
-970 RSVEKPGRLSLL
+970 RSVEKSNRHTLI
-982 KAIMVA
+982 KAILVA
-988 GHRRLKPIVM
+988 GHRRLKPIIM
-998 TSLTTVLAIMP
+998 TSLTTVLAIVP

-1029 VGMIVGTLVS
+1029 VGMIVGTMVS

>member
-1 MLRTLL
+1 MLRTFL

-21 TLGVL
+21 ILGVL
-26 AFQRIPMSLM
+26 AFQRIPVSLM

-51 GSSAREIEQQI
+51 GSSAREIEKEI

-71 QVAGMKSIESTSRT
+71 QVSGLKSIESTSRT
-85 DAGVITLT
+85 DAGVVTLT

-115 SNMPKELERPKA
+115 SYLPKEMERPKA
-127 MKIGAMDIPAFYVDI
+127 MKIGAMDIPAFYVDV

-178 TQITIL
+178 TQITIM
-184 PDELKMRA
+184 PDELKMQA

-198 DIENLISQNNIVL
+198 DIEKAISDNNIVL
-211 SALSVRN
+211 AALSVRD

-230 IISVHDIEDLYLQT
+230 IISVHDIEDIYLQI
-244 EGRLIQLKDICKVEE
+244 EGRLLQLKDICKVEE
-259 TAAERKGIVT
+259 SAAERKGIVT
-269 SNGENAITMAV
+269 SDGNNAITMAV
-280 IKQSDAQMSSLQNKV
+280 IKQSDAQMSSLQDRV
-295 DTLMA
+295 DTLMSDF
-300 QLGNDYP
+300 GKDYP

-332 VLGIIMASVVLF
+332 VLGVIMASVVLF

-367 LLCFYLLGISLN
+367 LLCFYLMGISLN

-397 IIVIDNIRQKSPQG
+397 IIVIDNIRQK
-411 PSPRPLPS
+411 
-419 PPEGS
+419 
-424 RRFSISEYVSGRGK
+424 GK
-438 SQFSCGEPS
+438 TTDDN
-447 VGSSLPTGEG
+447 V
-457 GGRGTSFIISAVH
+457 INAVK

-511 LFCSLAVASMVVPV
+511 LFCSLAVAALVVPV
-525 YYFLLCKNDNS
+525 YYFLLCKRHKAVSENTNS
-536 QKTKEER
+536 R
-543 RKVNDWLTRYYER
+543 ADRLNALLTQYYEY
-556 GMKFTLR
+556 GMRFTLR
-563 HAKQMVV
+563 HGRQMLV
-570 FFSLCIVIIVVL
+570 FFAICVVVIVVL

-617 MSEVLKEIK
+617 MSELLKEVK
-626 PLTESSTV
+626 PLIETSTS
-634 MVGGQDFVLSHTKNI
+634 MVGGQDFILSHTKNI

-657 VKCSSADELEKAT
+657 LKCKSAEELDDATEKMRN
-670 DKLKQYIATHYPK
+670 YIGKHYPNAK
-683 AMVESGLA
+683 IETGLA
-691 ANIFDMIFSTDEPD
+691 ANIFDMIFSTEEPD
-705 LQIRLHKREGG
+705 LQVRLHKRDGG
-716 RPAVEMTQMM
+716 RPDVELTRMV

-741 VSTEMYMKYV
+741 VSTEVYMKY
-751 TDAEQMAYYK
+751 TSDAEQMAYYK
-761 ISYQQLYSRIRELLG
+761 VSYQQLYSRLKELLG
-776 TNSIFDISS
+776 TNSIYDINS
-785 GGENVPVI
+785 GGESVPVV
-793 IGSNSRDASVLLSNT
+793 IGGNSKDAKVLLSNT

-823 KEQRAND
+823 RELRADD
-830 YKHLFASNEGE
+830 YKHLYASDEGE
-841 YSVINIEKAGDSEL
+841 FSIINIDKAEDSEV
-855 KAVMDY
+855 KDVMTY
-861 VETVVD
+861 VTSLVD
-867 HNDKLMASFVG
+867 NDRKGELQASFVG
-878 GYFSSRT
+878 SYFSSRT
-885 MIGELVMVLIVALL
+885 MIGELVMVLVVALL

-906 AQFESML
+906 AQFESL
-913 QPMII
+913 IQPMII

-929 MFAIWIAGESL
+929 LLAIWLAGESL

-970 RSVEKPGRLSLL
+970 RSVENPQKHSLL
-982 KAIMVA
+982 KAIIVA

-998 TSLTTVLAIMP
+998 TSLTTVLAIVP

-1029 VGMIVGTLVS
+1029 VGMIVGTMVS

>member
-26 AFQRIPMSLM
+26 AFQRIPVSLM

-51 GSSAREIEQQI
+51 GSSAREIEQQM
-62 VTPMRQQLS
+62 VSPMRQQLS
-71 QVAGMKSIESTSRT
+71 QVAGLKRIESTSRT

-115 SNMPKELERPKA
+115 SYMPKEMERPKA
-127 MKIGAMDIPAFYVDI
+127 MKIGAMDIPAFYVDVI
-142 TGGKPE
+142 GGKPE

-198 DIENLISQNNIVL
+198 DIEKVISDNNIVL
-211 SALSVRN
+211 TALTVRD

-230 IISVHDIEDLYLQT
+230 VVSVRDIEDIYLQK
-244 EGRLIQLKDICKVEE
+244 EGRLMQVKDICKVEE
-259 TAAERKGIVT
+259 SAQTRKGIVT
-269 SNGENAITMAV
+269 SDGHNAITMAV
-280 IKQSDAQMSSLQNKV
+280 IKQSDAQMSSLQDRV
-295 DTLMA
+295 DTLMSD
-300 QLGNDYP
+300 LGKDYP
-307 ELKFNITRDQT
+307 ELEFKITRDQT

-332 VLGIIMASVVLF
+332 VLGIVMASVVLF

-367 LLCFYLLGISLN
+367 LLCFYLMGISLN

-397 IIVIDNIRQKSPQG
+397 IIVIDNIRQKG
-411 PSPRPLPS
+411 LA
-419 PPEGS
+419 
-424 RRFSISEYVSGRGK
+424 
-438 SQFSCGEPS
+438 
-447 VGSSLPTGEG
+447 TDDN
-457 GGRGTSFIISAVH
+457 IIDAVK

-511 LFCSLAVASMVVPV
+511 LFCSLAVAALVVPV
-525 YYFLLCKNDNS
+525 YYFLLCKKHEMPSKKKSTIADKLNI
-536 QKTKEER
+536 R
-543 RKVNDWLTRYYER
+543 LTRYYEN
-556 GMKFTLR
+556 GMRYTLR
-563 HAKQMVV
+563 HGKQMLV
-570 FFSLCIVIIVVL
+570 FFSVCIVAIVML
-582 FPFLRKE
+582 FPYLRKE

-617 MSEVLKEIK
+617 MAELLKEVK
-626 PLTESSTV
+626 PFVETSTI
-634 MVGGQDFVLSHTKNI
+634 MVGGQDFILSHTKNI

-657 VKCSSADELEKAT
+657 LKCKSADGLGEAT
-670 DKLKQYIATHYPK
+670 RKMRIYISTYYPNAK
-683 AMVESGLA
+683 IEAGLA
-691 ANIFDMIFSTDEPD
+691 ANIFDMIFSTEEPD
-705 LQIRLHKREGG
+705 LQVRLHRRDGG
-716 RPAVEMTQMM
+716 RPAVELTKMV
-726 TDSLRARFPQLGIQP
+726 TDSLRAHFPQLGVQP
-741 VSTEMYMKYV
+741 VSTEVYMKY
-751 TDAEQMAYYK
+751 TADAEQMAYYK
-761 ISYQQLYSRIRELLG
+761 VSYQQLYARLKELLG
-776 TNSIFDISS
+776 SNSIYDINS
-785 GGENVPVI
+785 GGENVPVV
-793 IGSNSRDASVLLSNT
+793 IGNDSKDAKVLLSNT
-808 IRNTDGIEIP
+808 IRNTDSIDVP

-823 KEQRAND
+823 REQRTDD
-830 YKHLFASNEGE
+830 YKLLYASSEGE
-841 YSVINIEKAGDSEL
+841 FSAINIDKAEDSE
-855 KAVMDY
+855 VRDVVTY
-861 VETVVD
+861 VTSLVD
-867 HNDKLMASFVG
+867 HDKNGKLQASFVG

-885 MIGELVMVLIVALL
+885 MIGELVMVLVVALL

-906 AQFESML
+906 AQFESL
-913 QPMII
+913 IQPMII

-929 MFAIWIAGESL
+929 LFAVWVVGESL

-958 SILKVDTINRLY
+958 SILKVDTINRLN
-970 RSVEKPGRLSLL
+970 RSVEKSNRHTLI
-982 KAIMVA
+982 KAILVA
-988 GHRRLKPIVM
+988 GHRRLKPIIM
-998 TSLTTVLAIMP
+998 TSLTTVLAIVP

-1029 VGMIVGTLVS
+1029 VGMIVGTMVS